1 MAHTHDG
8 IDWVERLADLRRAD
22 EANAPAMRSVAGRL
36 IESLPVRRPTV
47 LDVGCGAGG
56 MSAALAEALIGRLA
70 STGSDTVSD
79 TVADTV
85 SGADSAS
92 GAAGTLVLVDAVPEL
107 LAAARDAVD
116 SATGLPGS
124 AGLSMLGVEAVLA
137 DLASGLPATLPSADL
152 VWASNVTHHLPDQRG
167 ALASLVAPLAPGG
180 CLALS
185 EGGLSMRC
193 LPWDIGVGEPG
204 LQDRLIAAH
213 GTWFHRMRTE
223 MPGSVR
229 MPIGWNLALTETGLS
244 GVTSFSY
251 LIDVPAPL
259 TASGRDA
266 VVSWLAWM
274 TRGAGEFLNQADRAT
289 LARLLDPAD
298 PVFVGARDD
307 VFMLKAGT
315 VFLGWRP

>member
-8 IDWVERLADLRRAD
+8 IDWVARLADLRRAD
-22 EANAPAMRSVAGRL
+22 EANAPAMRSVASRL
-36 IESLPVRRPTV
+36 IESLPTPHPTV
-47 LDVGCGAGG
+47 FDVGCGAGG

-70 STGSDTVSD
+70 STGSDT
-79 TVADTV
+79 TADA
-85 SGADSAS
+85 GSAS
-92 GAAGTLVLVDAVPEL
+92 GAAGTLVLVDAVPEF
-107 LAAARDAVD
+107 LAAAREAVG
-116 SATGLPGS
+116 SATGLSGS
-124 AGLSMLGVEAVLA
+124 AGSSMIEVKAVLA
-137 DLASGLPATLPSADL
+137 DLADTGLPSTLPSADL

-167 ALASLVAPLAPGG
+167 ALASLVAPLASGG

-193 LPWDIGVGEPG
+193 LPWDVGVGEPG

-229 MPIGWNLALTETGLS
+229 MPIGWNLALAEAGLT

-259 TASGRDA
+259 TPSGRDA
-266 VVSWLAWM
+266 MVSWLAWM
-274 TRGAGEFLNQADRAT
+274 TRAAGELLDQADLTT

-298 PVFVGARDD
+298 PAFVGARDD
-307 VFMLKAGT
+307 VFMLKAST
-315 VFLGWRP
+315 VFLGWRS